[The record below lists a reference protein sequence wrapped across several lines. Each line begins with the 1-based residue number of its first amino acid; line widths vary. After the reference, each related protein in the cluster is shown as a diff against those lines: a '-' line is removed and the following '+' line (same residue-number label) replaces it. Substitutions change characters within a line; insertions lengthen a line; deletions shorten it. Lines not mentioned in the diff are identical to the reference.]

1 MRSIHKVEERQ
12 KVVFYRYVG
21 LQIILSIFNGE
32 PFFLLSI
39 IGSWENNETK
49 KWFVDGIELFLATP
63 SPFP

>member
-32 PFFLLSI
+32 PFFFTFYN
-39 IGSWENNETK
+39 SWENNETK